1 MIEVVDYAIIIGF
14 TSILS
19 TASTTVIVIKANDK
33 LKANI
38 CNQITDLLIRVGVL
52 ESKHTA

>member
-1 MIEVVDYAIIIGF
+1 MEISDYAIIIGF

-33 LKANI
+33 LKEHI
-38 CNQITDLLIRVGVL
+38 CNQITDLLVRVGVL
-52 ESKHTA
+52 ESKHTK